1 MSKHSDYAKELFK
14 RGYNCS
20 QSVLVAFCDETGL
33 DIEDALK
40 ISSSF
45 GGGMGRLREVCGAV
59 SGMFMVVGMKYGYTD
74 PTDKQ
79 KKSEHY
85 NLIQSLAKQFEQSN
99 QSIIC
104 RDLLKINSK
113 HDVPIP
119 EDRTEAYYKKRPC
132 AELVEYA
139 AQILDEYIENG
150 NMEEKEMMK
159 IAVAGEG
166 KNVTEHFGHCV
177 NFLIYDVENGRIVN
191 EESIP
196 NPGHKPG
203 FLPNFLADRGV
214 NIIISGGMGGG
225 AVDIFNERNVE
236 VVVGASG
243 DAKTAVQNYLNGELQ
258 TTGSVCHEH
267 QHHDECGE

>member
-14 RGYNCS
+14 KGYNCS
-20 QSVLVAFCDETGL
+20 QSVFVAFCDETGL
-33 DIEDALK
+33 NIEDALK

-139 AQILDEYIENG
+139 AQILDEYIENR